1 MFYNHDVIIHDVQHN
16 QFMSEGKTVDHPI
29 DFDCNNGVSSSLS
42 NEDKNLFSH
51 DTPCTDDEEQTSANE
66 LGPGACAWGMEKGI
80 TQNWGNQYGEYCC
93 WYGRPVIPCAHIGCN
108 ATVHK
113 LCQANWLNRM
123 NRDIDING
131 GRGEKFDV
139 DMNGPFFCPEHNV
152 QRTDYITKHE
162 RLYIPKKAS

>member
-66 LGPGACAWGMEKGI
+66 LGPGACAWGMENGI
-80 TQNWGNQYGEYCC
+80 TQYLGNQYGEYCC
-93 WYGRPVIPCAHIGCN
+93 WYGRPMIPCAHIGCN

-113 LCQANWLNRM
+113 FCQANWLDRM
-123 NRDIDING
+123 NRDIDTNG